1 MRVLTIIVTYNA
13 EPWLDRCL
21 GSLRRQTLRPDVLVL
36 DNASTDAT
44 VARIRQD
51 FPDVTLIENGQN
63 LGFARGNNLGLL
75 QALDKG
81 YDATLLLNA
90 DAWLCEDDTLQ
101 RLAEVHRRHPDFGI
115 LSPVHL
121 TGNADKPEHGFATY
135 THLTDLD
142 HQPKADIV
150 EAPFIDAAVWFVP
163 TTTWQK
169 VGLFAPLFYHYGE
182 DFNFVHRL
190 HYHGLRIGYLPR
202 TYACH
207 DREFRPVSRERFFH
221 VESTYHLAEYAH
233 IGRLLPSAFAFGA
246 LAPVKKALKAL
257 LAGHP
262 SDARRYI
269 NISLTLIGRTR
280 EVLRTRRES
289 RQVDMRNYLV
299 V

>member
-1 MRVLTIIVTYNA
+1 MRVLAIIVTYNA

-36 DNASTDAT
+36 DNASTDTT

-63 LGFARGNNLGLL
+63 LGFARGNNLGLQ

-101 RLAEVHRRHPDFGI
+101 RLAEAHRRYPDFGI

-142 HQPKADIV
+142 RQPEADIA

-163 TTTWQK
+163 STTWQK

-182 DFNFVHRL
+182 DLNFVHRL
-190 HYHGLRIGYLPR
+190 HYHGLRIGYLPH
-202 TYACH
+202 TFACH
-207 DREFRPVSRERFFH
+207 DREFRPASRERFFH
-221 VESTYHLAEYAH
+221 VEGTFHLAEYAH
-233 IGRLLPSAFAFGA
+233 IGRSLPSAFAFGV
-246 LAPVKKALKAL
+246 LAPLKKSVKAL
-257 LAGHP
+257 LAGRF
-262 SDARRYI
+262 SDARLYVG
-269 NISLTLIGRTR
+269 ISLRLLGRTR
-280 EVLRTRRES
+280 EVLRTRRLS
-289 RQVDMRNYLV
+289 AHDPQALA
-299 V
+299 